1 MLRIFLPFIFIIL
14 FFGWMAYRLFIKKD
28 LKNKKETAFI
38 GFSFLAVWVVLYIF
52 LLR

>member
-1 MLRIFLPFIFIIL
+1 MLRIFLPLIFIIL

-28 LKNKKETAFI
+28 LKNKKETVLI
-38 GFSFLAVWVVLYIF
+38 GFSFLAVWVVLYII